1 MDEQPIARSSH
12 YREPLDRQRH
22 GFLIVSDVRFLREG
36 IAEILGR
43 EDWIT
48 VLGTSPSVPEAV
60 SRLLI
65 EQPDFVLLDAGL
77 NSGLEAVA
85 QFRRIR
91 PCLRVIAFA
100 VADTEQSIVS
110 WAEAG
115 VAGYIPR
122 TAALGDLVQ
131 MVMDISNGRQPCPS
145 SVTFDTLRRLAH
157 LDGKKSQHGDDR
169 FTAPLTGR
177 ELEISALI
185 GAGLSNK
192 EIARRLNIGVSTT
205 KSHVHNLLGK
215 LNVQRRGQIAA
226 SALGY
231 AYPLDRPP
239 FISLRP

>member
-1 MDEQPIARSSH
+1 MDEQPIARSSQGS
-12 YREPLDRQRH
+12 EPFNRQKH

-36 IAEILGR
+36 LAEILKR

-48 VLGTSPSVPEAV
+48 VLGTSPSLPEAT

-65 EQPDFVLLDAGL
+65 ERPDFVLLDAGL
-77 NSGLEAVA
+77 NNGLAAVP
-85 QFRRIR
+85 QLRRVL

-110 WAEAG
+110 CAEAG

-122 TAALGDLVQ
+122 SAALGDLVQ
-131 MVMDISNGRQPCPS
+131 MLKDISDGRQPCPS

-157 LDGKKSQHGDDR
+157 LDGNKSPRGEDR
-169 FTAPLTGR
+169 FTAPLTSR
-177 ELEISALI
+177 EVEISALI

-231 AYPLDRPP
+231 VHPLDRA
-239 FISLRP
+239 SLASMRP